1 MGNKDLII
9 PEKIKLFIQGTDKTL
24 MNSILESFK
33 NFIDNNELLFAIG
46 KDRLN
51 EYLGN
56 EINMFE
62 AKDQGDEGT
71 CYAYASATAIHLT
84 LLGYYGESSEIF
96 EEIKNN
102 LVNIYGRN
110 GSCTREVLEQQSKSI
125 NTELKK

>member
-1 MGNKDLII
+1 
-9 PEKIKLFIQGTDKTL
+9 
-24 MNSILESFK
+24 MNAILESFK
-33 NFIDNNELLFAIG
+33 NFIDNNELLLFAIG

-84 LLGYYGESSEIF
+84 LLGYYGESSETF